1 MTLREIYAY
10 CFNIDISIEVFV
22 FDELNSF
29 CHAVEEKAVANFIYP
44 YSPKCSDKIRLY
56 KYKDIEV
63 NGFRLVGF
71 EKNKN
76 KIKNN
81 DKKFKPIV
89 AKKLYIFIK
98 KGCK

>member
-1 MTLREIYAY
+1 MTLSDIYTS

-29 CHAVEEKAVANFIYP
+29 CNAVEEKAVANFIYP
-44 YSPKCSDKIRLY
+44 YRFY

-63 NGFRLVGF
+63 NGFRLVDF
-71 EKNKN
+71 EKIKSKKN
-76 KIKNN
+76 DTKCKTMFARKIHV
-81 DKKFKPIV
+81 FTE
-89 AKKLYIFIK
+89 

>member
-29 CHAVEEKAVANFIYP
+29 CHAVEEKALANFIYP
-44 YSPKCSDKIRLY
+44 SSSGSSGRNLFN

-63 NGFRLVGF
+63 NGFRLVSF
-71 EKNKN
+71 EKNKS
-76 KIKNN
+76 KNN
-81 DKKFKPIV
+81 DTKFKPIV
-89 AKKLYIFIK
+89 AKKIYVFIK
-98 KGCK
+98 KGSE

>member
-44 YSPKCSDKIRLY
+44 YSPWSLCNNRFY

-63 NGFRLVGF
+63 NGFRLVDF
-71 EKNKN
+71 EKIKS
-76 KIKNN
+76 KNN
-81 DKKFKPIV
+81 DTKCKTMFARKIHV
-89 AKKLYIFIK
+89 FTE
-98 KGCK
+98 KGCE